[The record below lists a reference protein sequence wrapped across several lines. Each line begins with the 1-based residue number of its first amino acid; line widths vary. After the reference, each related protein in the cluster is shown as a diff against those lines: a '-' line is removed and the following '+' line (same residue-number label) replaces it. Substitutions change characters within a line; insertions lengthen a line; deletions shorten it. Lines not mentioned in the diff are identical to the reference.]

1 MYGEKN
7 RLSLT
12 QHFAVAALSMTLGM
26 AAAVAANAAI
36 VPVLD
41 AIYYTP
47 VTAFAVNFSALF
59 AVTGGTAGYTEQAFA
74 QYNRAHP
81 KLQPWALPAQD
92 WWHKKGGP

>member
-1 MYGEKN
+1 MYGEKT
-7 RLSLT
+7 RLSLA
-12 QHFAVAALSMTLGM
+12 QHFAVAALSMTFGM
-26 AAAVAANAAI
+26 AAALTANATV

-41 AIYYTP
+41 AICHTP

-74 QYNRAHP
+74 RHNRTHP